1 MAPLV
6 IFTLTILSHIA
17 QVCGRAILENR
28 DMNNATLQLNTMAV
42 SNATQVDSI
51 KDNGTDA
58 DAPVWIIGLILLFAV
73 IVIGFAVLFCRC
85 LCCGVCCG
93 LVFWDRSRYK
103 TVKAEAPVPEVVDL
117 DATEA
122 DNRAFVNFKKQADVI
137 EAERLRSAE
146 MIV

>member
-6 IFTLTILSHIA
+6 IFTLTILSHVA
-17 QVCGRAILENR
+17 QVSGRVILENQ
-28 DMNNATLQLNTMAV
+28 DMNNASLQLNTMTV
-42 SNATQVDSI
+42 RNLSNATQLDNI
-51 KDNGTDA
+51 KDNDTDA

-103 TVKAEAPVPEVVDL
+103 TVQAEATVPEVVDL

-122 DNRAFVNFKKQADVI
+122 DNRAFVNFKLNGPEV
-137 EAERLRSAE
+137 
-146 MIV
+146 

>member
-1 MAPLV
+1 M
-6 IFTLTILSHIA
+6 
-17 QVCGRAILENR
+17 
-28 DMNNATLQLNTMAV
+28 
-42 SNATQVDSI
+42 DSI

-73 IVIGFAVLFCRC
+73 IVIGFAFLFCRC

-122 DNRAFVNFKKQADVI
+122 DNRAFVNFKVCGGDTLSCSSLTRTLNGRLLILRCSNRNKQTSL
-137 EAERLRSAE
+137 RLNA
-146 MIV
+146 